1 MAHMSYYLANAYQK
15 LKKKGGDKFGTTWNG
30 KSAVPPG
37 VLADLA

>member
-1 MAHMSYYLANAYQK
+1 MSYYLANAYQK
-15 LKKKGGDKFGTTWNG
+15 LKKKGDKFGTTWNG